1 MELNELTVEKMQPL
15 VGTTF
20 RLDAPNGK
28 TYPMQLVE
36 VTKGV
41 DQHVSARL
49 KRDQFS
55 LVFTG
60 PPEPFFPQA
69 TYPMHHDTFE
79 ESLAIF
85 IVPIAR
91 VQAGFRYEAVFT

>member
-1 MELNELTVEKMQPL
+1 MELTDLTVERMQPL
-15 VGTTF
+15 LGTTF
-20 RLDAPNGK
+20 RLDAPNGQS
-28 TYPMQLVE
+28 YPIQLVE

-41 DQHVSARL
+41 DQHVSSGM

-60 PPEPFFPQA
+60 PADPFFPQA
-69 TYPMHHDTFE
+69 TYPMHHEAFE
-79 ESLAIF
+79 KPLAIF

-91 VQAGFRYEAVFT
+91 LQSGFRYEAVFT